1 MQVLFHQNLLN
12 LPPLYLFL
20 TSRILKIS
28 NTLCFHFGFEFFEKT
43 TVSIA
48 SRFIVLRT
56 ERMVDPHRK
65 WSQKRATTFETTIWA
80 IKIALICVGIG
91 SCLIL
96 FKIAVIPY
104 TSTFLISTIPSFW
117 SSTKVFL
124 SPPYI
129 YILLNFVIVAIVAS
143 STLHHQSQIIKP
155 LKKALLHTEKSLN
168 LNFGFKSEEDEAAV
182 FEVTASQE
190 ATNDS
195 RLQDQEWKNVAFTQ
209 NQEEE
214 EEEVIKS
221 MVVVAAAASVDKNV
235 DPSTETSDDEALSG
249 KSGEITGE
257 ADGEE
262 KAGLP
267 KPEEPDDSLDSVWK
281 AIMESQG
288 RPATWKL
295 KKRNTWDSPP
305 RVVAAAA
312 AARAVALPAAAGPCG
327 RELRKSDT
335 FRERVASTREKS
347 TNQDE
352 LHRRADEFI
361 RKINN
366 DLRLQREESDQRHIE
381 MVNRGVY

>member
-1 MQVLFHQNLLN
+1 
-12 LPPLYLFL
+12 
-20 TSRILKIS
+20 
-28 NTLCFHFGFEFFEKT
+28 
-43 TVSIA
+43 
-48 SRFIVLRT
+48 
-56 ERMVDPHRK
+56 MVDPHRK
-65 WSQKRATTFETTIWA
+65 WSQKRGTTFETTIWA
-80 IKIALICVGIG
+80 TKIALICVGIG

-96 FKIAVIPY
+96 FKIAVIPCA
-104 TSTFLISTIPSFW
+104 STFLISTIPSFW

-143 STLHHQSQIIKP
+143 STFHHQSQIINPVKR
-155 LKKALLHTEKSLN
+155 ALLHTEKSLN
-168 LNFGFKSEEDEAAV
+168 LKFGFKSEEDEAAV
-182 FEVTASQE
+182 FEVPASQE
-190 ATNDS
+190 ATNES
-195 RLQDQEWKNVAFTQ
+195 RLQDQNVAFTQ
-209 NQEEE
+209 NQERE

-221 MVVVAAAASVDKNV
+221 MVVAAAASVDKNV
-235 DPSTETSDDEALSG
+235 DPSMETSDDEALSG

-288 RPATWKL
+288 KPATWKL

-305 RVVAAAA
+305 RVAAAA
-312 AARAVALPAAAGPCG
+312 AAGPCR
-327 RELRKSDT
+327 RELRQSDT
-335 FRERVASTREKS
+335 FRERVASTRENS

-366 DLRLQREESDQRHIE
+366 DLRLQREESDLRPIE

>member
-1 MQVLFHQNLLN
+1 
-12 LPPLYLFL
+12 
-20 TSRILKIS
+20 
-28 NTLCFHFGFEFFEKT
+28 
-43 TVSIA
+43 
-48 SRFIVLRT
+48 
-56 ERMVDPHRK
+56 MVDPHRK
-65 WSQKRATTFETTIWA
+65 WSQERATTFEAAIWA

-96 FKIAVIPY
+96 FKIAVIPC

-117 SSTKVFL
+117 SSIKAFL
-124 SPPYI
+124 YPPYI
-129 YILLNFVIVAIVAS
+129 YILLHFIIVAIVAS
-143 STLHHQSQIIKP
+143 STFHHPSQIIKP
-155 LKKALLHTEKSLN
+155 VKKALLRTEKSLN
-168 LNFGFKSEEDEAAV
+168 LNFGFKSGEDEAAV
-182 FEVTASQE
+182 FEVTASQGE
-190 ATNDS
+190 AAKES
-195 RLQDQEWKNVAFTQ
+195 RLQDQEWKNVAFTR
-209 NQEEE
+209 NQ
-214 EEEVIKS
+214 EEVIKP
-221 MVVVAAAASVDKNV
+221 MAAAASVDKNV

-257 ADGEE
+257 TDGEE

-267 KPEEPDDSLDSVWK
+267 KPEEPDDSLDTVWK

-288 RPATWKL
+288 WPATWKL
-295 KKRNTWDSPP
+295 KKSDTWDSPP
-305 RVVAAAA
+305 RAAAA
-312 AARAVALPAAAGPCG
+312 KGAAAAGPCR

-335 FRERVASTREKS
+335 FRERVASAREKS